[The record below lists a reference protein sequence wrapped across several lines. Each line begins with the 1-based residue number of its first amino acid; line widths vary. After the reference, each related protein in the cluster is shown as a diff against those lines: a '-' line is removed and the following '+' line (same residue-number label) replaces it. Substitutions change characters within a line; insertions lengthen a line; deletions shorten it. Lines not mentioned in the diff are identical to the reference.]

1 MPLDYPDEF
10 SGNGTVPCPDFGNIN
25 NSDATAF
32 DLIADSRVFNLIL
45 DAEDVDRQNTVFEK
59 SKDLDR

>member
-25 NSDATAF
+25 NSDATEF
-32 DLIADSRVFNLIL
+32 DINCRETTLPFAYN
-45 DAEDVDRQNTVFEK
+45 
-59 SKDLDR
+59 